1 MNYPYSLWKQPN
13 FIKLWFSQTANI
25 LGQIV
30 LEIVLISQV
39 YRLTGSVFGASLVP
53 AITSISVF
61 LGSFL
66 ASYYISRFDQ
76 KRLLHTI
83 GWIRAIL
90 TLLFIW
96 LASGFQTDLYVIIGI
111 LVFKFILSF
120 VGSWYGPARFA
131 LLPLIVSREQYIKAN
146 GTLTVVQQLLMTAG
160 WALGS
165 ASLFLFSNVQLLMF
179 CCLMFALSG
188 VLIQSIQIQQKEE
201 KKEAKKRAKPGWQ
214 LALQSP
220 MVRSIT
226 MMDIVEGL
234 ANAIWSSALLLGFT
248 TLVLKE
254 TEEWWGFINAGYFIG
269 AILGGLVVVL
279 NSKILERRMTFTI
292 ALSAICMSILTFFFS
307 IVTIPILSVLLC
319 ILMGPMYQIRDICQ
333 STILQDVIPERER
346 ASVMAARNIILSP
359 WNGVVIPMM
368 GFLSEIIGVRNVF
381 LLASLLY
388 LLTAI
393 IVMLQPQLRSY
404 SYRVKEETSSLN

>member
-1 MNYPYSLWKQPN
+1 M
-13 FIKLWFSQTANI
+13 
-25 LGQIV
+25 
-30 LEIVLISQV
+30 
-39 YRLTGSVFGASLVP
+39 
-53 AITSISVF
+53 
-61 LGSFL
+61 
-66 ASYYISRFDQ
+66 
-76 KRLLHTI
+76 
-83 GWIRAIL
+83 
-90 TLLFIW
+90 
-96 LASGFQTDLYVIIGI
+96 
-111 LVFKFILSF
+111 
-120 VGSWYGPARFA
+120 
-131 LLPLIVSREQYIKAN
+131 SREQYIKAN